1 MVVLYAATTRVVNRR
16 RKRHGTV
23 HLEVEVAVTETTTRV
38 SLNSEKL
45 NLPDEAGRECLVVL
59 YGGSIGRK
67 YELAAGQTMLGRDP
81 LATIFLDVDSVSRSH
96 ARIEVKGPETVVMDL
111 GSTNG
116 TFVNDVQ
123 VQRSPLRSGDLLKL
137 GDVIFKFLAGQNVEA
152 AYHEEIYR
160 MTIRDGLT
168 HVANVRYLNEF
179 LEREVARSRRHGR
192 ELALILFDI
201 DHFKRINDS
210 LGHLTGDYVLR
221 ELARLIDG
229 RVRRDELFARYGGEE
244 FCLVLPETTHEGA
257 FSYAEIVRRTV
268 EEHRFFFD
276 GHHVPVT
283 VSVGVATFTPEM
295 SKALDLVKAA
305 DEALYRAKRGGRNR
319 VEG

>member
-1 MVVLYAATTRVVNRR
+1 M
-16 RKRHGTV
+16 
-23 HLEVEVAVTETTTRV
+23 AVTETTTRV

-45 NLPDEAGRECLVVL
+45 NLPEEAGRECLVVL
-59 YGGSIGRK
+59 YGGSIGKK
-67 YELAAGQTMLGRDP
+67 YDLAPGQTTLGRDP
-81 LATIFLDVDSVSRSH
+81 LATIVLDVDSVSRSH
-96 ARIEVKGPETVVMDL
+96 ARIEVKGPETWVVDL

-123 VQRSPLRSGDLLKL
+123 VQRAPLRSGDLLKV
-137 GDVIFKFLAGQNVEA
+137 GDIIFKFLAGQNVEA

-168 HVANVRYLNEF
+168 SVANVRYLNEF

-201 DHFKRINDS
+201 DHFKRINDT

-221 ELARLIDG
+221 ELARLIDS

-244 FCLVLPETTHEGA
+244 FCLVLPETTREGA
-257 FSYAEIVRRTV
+257 MHYAEIVRRTV

-283 VSVGVATFTPEM
+283 VSVGVAMFTPDM
-295 SKALDLVKAA
+295 TKALDLVKAA
-305 DEALYRAKRGGRNR
+305 DEALYKAKRGGRNR
-319 VEG
+319 VEA

>member
-1 MVVLYAATTRVVNRR
+1 M
-16 RKRHGTV
+16 
-23 HLEVEVAVTETTTRV
+23 AVTETTTRV
-38 SLNSEKL
+38 SLSSDKL
-45 NLPDEAGRECLVVL
+45 NLPADSGRECLVVL
-59 YGGSIGRK
+59 YGGGGGGNIGKK
-67 YELAAGQTMLGRDP
+67 YDLAVGVTTLGRDP
-81 LATIFLDVDSVSRSH
+81 LATIVLDVDNVSRSH
-96 ARIEVKGPETVVMDL
+96 ARIEVKAGETWVHDL

-116 TFVNDVQ
+116 TFVNEQ
-123 VQRSPLRSGDLLKL
+123 PVQRAPLRSGDLLKI

-168 HVANVRYLNEF
+168 SVANVRYLNEF

-201 DHFKRINDS
+201 DHFKKINDT

-244 FCLVLPETTHEGA
+244 FCLVLPETTRDGA
-257 FSYAEIVRRTV
+257 IAYAEIVRKSV
-268 EEHRFFFD
+268 EEHHFHYD
-276 GHHVPVT
+276 GHDVPVT
-283 VSVGVATFTPEM
+283 VSVGVTMFTPEM
-295 SKALDLVKAA
+295 TKALDLVRAA
-305 DEALYRAKRGGRNR
+305 DEALYRAKRNGRNR
-319 VEG
+319 IES